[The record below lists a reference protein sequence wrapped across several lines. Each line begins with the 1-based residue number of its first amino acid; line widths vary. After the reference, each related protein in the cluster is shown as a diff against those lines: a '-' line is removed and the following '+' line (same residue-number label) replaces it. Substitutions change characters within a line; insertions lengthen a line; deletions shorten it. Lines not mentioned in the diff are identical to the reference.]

1 MIFCCIG
8 CESQCSE
15 QDDLSTATAD
25 CLAYRMNAFDNG
37 FRRIWPA
44 HAEFIRLLLR
54 LLHSFPNSC
63 ADSFAQ
69 SDAAV
74 TALNVADAACMFL

>member
-1 MIFCCIG
+1 
-8 CESQCSE
+8 
-15 QDDLSTATAD
+15 
-25 CLAYRMNAFDNG
+25 MNAFDNG